1 MKTLTNY
8 LGLTASNVSNT
19 LKLHDIIAQN
29 DVLLHIEPPQYFIL
43 WGRRAGGGGGG
54 FLKKVLNYHINLN
67 KIGSGG
73 IAPNKKK
80 ILGNSSDGENKR
92 FMVGNGNLN
101 LNILFYV

>member
-1 MKTLTNY
+1 MFYYTSSHLNISFC
-8 LGLTASNVSNT
+8 G
-19 LKLHDIIAQN
+19 
-29 DVLLHIEPPQYFIL
+29 EG
-43 WGRRAGGGGGG
+43 GRGGGGGG

>member
-1 MKTLTNY
+1 MEIQPLKTLTNY

-54 FLKKVLNYHINLN
+54 GFLKKVLNYHINLN

-80 ILGNSSDGENKR
+80 SLEIPL
-92 FMVGNGNLN
+92 MVKTKDLW
-101 LNILFYV
+101 LEMET